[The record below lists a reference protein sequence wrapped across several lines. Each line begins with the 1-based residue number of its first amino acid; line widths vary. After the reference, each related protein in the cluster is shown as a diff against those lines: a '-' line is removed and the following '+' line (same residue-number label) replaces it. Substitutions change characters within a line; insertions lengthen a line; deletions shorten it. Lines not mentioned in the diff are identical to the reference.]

1 MWMTKEKEEKRA
13 LQVRLAKISENNH
26 QKTELYPKISWPLA
40 RVLKLSSDTQTSWPF
55 F

>member
-26 QKTELYPKISWPLA
+26 QKTERYSNISWPLA
-40 RVLKLSSDTQTSWPF
+40 RVSFFLENDTQNIQ
-55 F
+55 